1 MNMSGINSITT
12 QQSRSLGK
20 GLIIVAFLM
29 PVFFLNKL
37 RKHFHFVLALPVVGL
52 VVGFSAFLFWIGYTM
67 ATTVWERPNDYPP
80 KESNSQ

>member
-20 GLIIVAFLM
+20 GLIVVAFLM

-37 RKHFHFVLALPVVGL
+37 RRRFHLVLALPVLGL
-52 VVGFSAFLFWIGYTM
+52 VVGLSAFLFWIGYTM
-67 ATTVWERPNDYPP
+67 ATTVWERPDDYPP
-80 KESNSQ
+80 KESNLQ